1 MTQARVIA
9 AAEDPASFGSL
20 EHELKYVV
28 PATVTGS
35 LLAWLP
41 AACLRDAVYPPA
53 AVHTVY
59 YDTPG
64 WALLGEKMD
73 SDYLKAKVRV
83 RWYADLR
90 GTPGGAVFA
99 ELKER
104 IGNRRV
110 KTRVALPID
119 GATAVGRPLH
129 DRAWAD
135 WLRPLA
141 EACGYLPA
149 SLAPVLALRYVR
161 HRFVDPRT
169 SSRLTVDEAISVDRV
184 NPQRL
189 HGRSSGR
196 LPVAVVEYKG
206 RHVDLPGHL
215 AALLRFDARRSAFS
229 KYLACWQHVTET
241 AL

>member
-1 MTQARVIA
+1 LTPAPAIA
-9 AAEDPASFGSL
+9 VAQDPASFGSL

-28 PATVTGS
+28 PATVTGA
-35 LLAWLP
+35 LLAWVP
-41 AACLRDAVYPPA
+41 AVCLRDAVHPPA

-64 WALLGEKMD
+64 LALLGEKIA

-90 GTPGGAVFA
+90 GAPGPAVYA
-99 ELKER
+99 ELKAR

-110 KTRVALPID
+110 KTRVALPVD
-119 GATAVGRPLH
+119 GAAAAGRPLH
-129 DRAWAD
+129 DRAWVD

-141 EACGYLPA
+141 ESSGFLPA
-149 SLAPVLALRYVR
+149 PLAPVLALRYVR

-169 SSRLTVDEAISVDRV
+169 SSRLTVDEAIAVDRV
-184 NPQRL
+184 NPLRL
-189 HGRSSGR
+189 HGRSNAR

-206 RHVDLPGHL
+206 RHVDLPRHL
-215 AALLRFDARRSAFS
+215 AALLRFEARRSAFS
-229 KYLACWQHVTET
+229 KYLACWQHVTHT